1 MGEKKTGRKRKI
13 LLFLVTNLI
22 AAACLVWSLRGAELH
37 DLPDD
42 LRRMSWGWIVVAVI
56 SDIAV
61 YCWHGL
67 RWSLLLQPLA
77 PVSFRKAIQ
86 AVYVGLFTNEVLPF
100 RLGELVRCYL
110 IGRWY
115 LLPFSVT
122 ISSAIIE
129 RVFDGIWLSLCLVVM
144 LMYVDF
150 PPEQHYFVVGGY
162 VVASVALGLA
172 VLLILGAL
180 KRERVKALLPG
191 IGWQLNIR
199 VMLDDLYKM
208 GRSRYLYLS
217 FFQSLPYLLISTIP
231 IYAALR
237 GYQFELGWGV
247 AFAVMVIL
255 RLGSVVPQAP
265 GNIGFYQA
273 CTIASLVHILG
284 AVDDVAAAKR
294 FALVLWAIVTIPL
307 LLGGLIAVLITED
320 KIGDLTRAAQA
331 EVGKEGPVG
340 TS

>member
-1 MGEKKTGRKRKI
+1 
-13 LLFLVTNLI
+13 
-22 AAACLVWSLRGAELH
+22 
-37 DLPDD
+37 
-42 LRRMSWGWIVVAVI
+42 VI

-86 AVYVGLFTNEVLPF
+86 AVYVGLVTNEVLPF

-144 LMYVDF
+144 LMYVEF

-172 VLLILGAL
+172 LLLILGAMH
-180 KRERVKALLPG
+180 RERVKALLPG
-191 IGWQLNIR
+191 DGWRLHIR
-199 VMLDDLYKM
+199 IVLDDLYKM

-237 GYQFELGWGV
+237 GYQFDLGMGV

-284 AVDDVAAAKR
+284 AVDDVARSETIRAGAVGDRDHSAAAGR
-294 FALVLWAIVTIPL
+294 LV
-307 LLGGLIAVLITED
+307 AVLITED
-320 KIGDLTRAAQA
+320 KIGDLTRAAEHEA
-331 EVGKEGPVG
+331 GKEVLGAEPEADRWTGSQEPEETIRRLAGSRGPRVR
-340 TS
+340 